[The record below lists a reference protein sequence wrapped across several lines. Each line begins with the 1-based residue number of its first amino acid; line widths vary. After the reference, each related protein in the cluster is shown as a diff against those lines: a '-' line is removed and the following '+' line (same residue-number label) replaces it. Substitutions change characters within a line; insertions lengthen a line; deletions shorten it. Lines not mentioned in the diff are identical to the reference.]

1 MLSAEEDGPCD
12 AAGVLALEEQGLG
25 LAVLETEDLA
35 VAADVDLTLQHVKL
49 SAFLYKPE
57 MCALP
62 LGRRV
67 CSFNRPAR
75 SDNDADSPL
84 VIAASTSSASW
95 IWEGIG
101 LCVYLSRVDLRAGE
115 GVVVGTHLDLFPPTV
130 LLGVDGCRLLASLS
144 LASRDFRLPTVDLG
158 QMFSLMKL
166 CTNQLAPRASK
177 VQFNARVGAERR
189 RGGKSWQRGT
199 PKRDR
204 KYIEVTFFI
213 SGFMVE

>member
-25 LAVLETEDLA
+25 LALLETEDLA
-35 VAADVDLTLQHVKL
+35 VAADVDLTLQNVKL
-49 SAFLYKPE
+49 SAFLYQLE
-57 MCALP
+57 MYALP
-62 LGRRV
+62 RGSRMPLQ
-67 CSFNRPAR
+67 SSSP

-84 VIAASTSSASW
+84 VIAASTSLRHGFGR
-95 IWEGIG
+95 GIG

-166 CTNQLAPRASK
+166 CTSQLAPRASK
-177 VQFNARVGAERR
+177 SAVQCQGRHGNVLA
-189 RGGKSWQRGT
+189 RGT

-204 KYIEVTFFI
+204 NYTQVTFFI
-213 SGFMVE
+213 FGLW